1 MKKMVLLILIVF
13 SVTLVN
19 AQVHINTFIVGGVS
33 LPNFKYSYDKVASS
47 RSVYQGYTG
56 GLLAS
61 TGFMGGTKNN
71 MMLNFGLNYLQAG
84 AVDKSPTSATLVESK
99 FRLNYLQ
106 GEFFISLPISIIEL
120 CGGFYYN
127 YAISGK
133 KTYVKTDGTSTSTD
147 IKFGTQDGVDDAH
160 RDDLGLSLKT
170 IINVSKVKFILG
182 YNKGL
187 FGISTNALEE
197 VYNKTYTISIAYPLG
212 KKQ

>member
-1 MKKMVLLILIVF
+1 MKKIALLFIIVF

-19 AQVHINTFIVGGVS
+19 SQVHINTFIVGGVS
-33 LPNFKYSYDKVASS
+33 LPNFKYSYDKVSS
-47 RSVYQGYTG
+47 PRSIYQGYTG

-84 AVDKSPTSATLVESK
+84 AVDKAPTSTTFVESK
-99 FRLNYLQ
+99 IRLNYLQ
-106 GEFFISLPISIIEL
+106 GEFFISLPISLLEI

-133 KTYVKTDGTSTSTD
+133 KTYSKADGTSTTTD
-147 IKFGTQDGVDDAH
+147 LKFGNQDGVDDAH
-160 RDDLGLSLKT
+160 RDDFGLSLKT

-187 FGISTNALEE
+187 FGISANALED
-197 VYNKTYTISIAYPLG
+197 VYNKTYSISIAYPLG

>member
-1 MKKMVLLILIVF
+1 MKKIALLFIIVF

-19 AQVHINTFIVGGVS
+19 SQVHINTFIVGGIS
-33 LPNFKYSYDKVASS
+33 LPNFKYSYDKVSS
-47 RSVYQGYTG
+47 PRSIYQGYTG

-84 AVDKSPTSATLVESK
+84 AVDKAPTSTTFVESK
-99 FRLNYLQ
+99 IRLNYLQ
-106 GEFFISLPISIIEL
+106 GEFFISLPISLLEL

-133 KTYVKTDGTSTSTD
+133 KTYSKTDGTSTTTD
-147 IKFGTQDGVDDAH
+147 IKFGNQDGVDDAH
-160 RDDLGLSLKT
+160 RDDFGLSLKT

-187 FGISTNALEE
+187 FGISANALED
-197 VYNKTYTISIAYPLG
+197 VYNKTYSISIAYPLG
-212 KKQ
+212 KKK